1 MEGSYGLINNSLPK
15 DAVQKVEVLENH
27 QPVKFFRINFLRKM
41 RRLMCSSKIYYHDR
55 TRRNF
60 SWRGAI
66 SLECKTFSDA
76 FTQKYQWVLELQNQ

>member
-1 MEGSYGLINNSLPK
+1 MEGSYGVINNSLPK
-15 DAVQKVEVLENH
+15 DASKELEVLENLSTCKIL
-27 QPVKFFRINFLRKM
+27 QDKLSSENAAINVQLKN
-41 RRLMCSSKIYYHDR
+41 LCHDR